1 MHSLDLKILA
11 PRPGDTIPLPAI
23 ASSAAMDLRAV
34 FDASTGNPGHTGSH

>member
-23 ASSAAMDLRAV
+23 AS
-34 FDASTGNPGHTGSH
+34 TNNPGHTGSY